1 MKLKD
6 FLKPKND
13 ILSKSDQKIYE
24 VVLQQP
30 THIQLLTIQKI
41 ATDSKTSIASVQRYC
56 KKLGYDGFKEFKFQ
70 LKNFLLQQDYSGNNK
85 STFLKEYIKAV
96 SDFKNIDKTELE
108 NLANDLLKARQ
119 SFLMGIYYSS
129 IPAKQLAMGLHDLN
143 KPSFY
148 TDNYVTASHWSGL
161 MENSDAFVLF
171 SVSGDE
177 TSIKKYL
184 SETLHRLKKTYLIT
198 FNPDTPLRKQFK
210 HCIVLPGKAFVYNS
224 SIDTQSLVS
233 LFVEMIIEKIV
244 QIRK

>member
-143 KPSFY
+143 KSSFY